1 MEFDRILDVFGG
13 CLCPEEY
20 RRSFDDIEQKISDMD
35 ANSNDHLLLRAVFAA
50 MKGNFKASDDC
61 FQKLR
66 TLGCSEVFRARV
78 SHYVF
83 FCKQMARHP
92 PALRFREEMGSF
104 TAIINETRL
113 GIAAATQD
121 MQSSRQGV
129 ELSPLQTLECDILEA
144 FWQIGCFWPKLG
156 RMNHP
161 FYPDTALAMR
171 SREIAKSCSFDS
183 LRVSATRAGR
193 AGLYDL
199 ERHCH
204 NLALECYFGH
214 HACGREDAR
223 AAADS
228 LLAKCRETH
237 DRVGIALSYIR
248 RADALLSPPFTNPI
262 ALNFILDGMLSG
274 WDVPDWDPV
283 EASFRLSSNEDAV
296 QLYCSAMKEMEYAGS
311 TRGHGLVHLRLACIA
326 EWKGLHDGERGRPPS
341 GNQILE
347 EARRHLDLAR
357 HCYQDDVTNSQI
369 VAVHGVVLDI
379 LSWKHP
385 NALQSARRIGQDSA
399 SHGNMVVAQFAG
411 IFLLRLGR
419 YLHQDLAATETAV
432 ICCQCAR
439 ECFGGAGETFLELQA
454 VLSEITALEQSSER
468 AAICCTTAQTLVK
481 ATLEQFEGFGDLG
494 RKLQVQM
501 LLHASKVIRGAL
513 HADYKR
519 LESWNRDFHKYESDL
534 GLYNTMR
541 SVLSDS
547 STSTGSPLENA
558 VRNVQQADELQARY
572 AQVQQC
578 YDRALDQCEVEE
590 AENYWR
596 EFLCEL
602 ENREEHLACFMRF
615 VSLCHLGEAAAA
627 KDILESLLP
636 PAYGG
641 HGKRNDWQYTKYT
654 WSGRNSRFFQEGLE
668 QDRTAEIE
676 WTQFE
681 SSLQYVNLAA
691 DWERGKQVLEVAAR
705 RHILPLK
712 PDKQGILDW
721 QIASKVAAIYEHTGS
736 QMRAFQEYSAALD
749 SLERRIIGLSDTS
762 SRQNARSTIHTSLL
776 YEGLARTA
784 LYFSQQHE
792 SSSPV
797 LGAIPPI
804 QGDADWKA
812 KALEF
817 LERGRARAL
826 FDLIV
831 AQRHLSELDKDLLQ
845 QWCEKEY
852 ALRKL
857 LEAQKG
863 VLSADVDE
871 FKREEALAR
880 SALESH
886 APDISK
892 GINLVHQSETRDIDV
907 RRLALSYN
915 RCLRSSLGP
924 RSSPEELATISAKL
938 ADILLVP
945 CSDILEGKDHVI
957 FVRAAAL
964 EGFPLSALQLRGKPL
979 MLTHA
984 VSDTP
989 SLAVLHTLTQ
999 TAKDRAK
1006 ASNKISIIADPH
1018 RDGTRGDMA
1027 LMVGIGALS
1036 LASRYET
1043 EAQNPQSVS
1052 SEAFRSQFQESQI
1065 VHIST
1070 HGKVCLDA
1078 PWQSSL
1084 ALQEEFKVVDLLRLQ
1099 SKASLI
1105 VFAAC
1110 VSGLG
1115 RTTSGNDVTGFSHAV
1130 LQSGASAYIGA
1141 LWWVDD
1147 LATMVLIY
1155 VFHKQLW
1162 SNGDVVSVA
1171 ECWRRAQETL
1181 YRANTA
1187 IFGDLLREVRESIDQ
1202 KAAEAF
1208 KIPDARGLL
1217 DDAIED
1223 LYDEDLSH
1231 PFYWAPFT
1239 IVGYAGQRLNV
1250 QSASP
1255 ESIIFLNGREAGD
1268 RDCEKVRLTPPGG
1281 SRRN

>member
-1 MEFDRILDVFGG
+1 MEFDGILDVFGG

-20 RRSFDDIEQKISDMD
+20 RRSFNDIEQKISEID
-35 ANSNDHLLLRAVFAA
+35 ANSDDHLLLRAIFAA
-50 MKGNFKASDDC
+50 MKGNFKASDDY
-61 FQKLR
+61 FEILR
-66 TLGCSEVFRARV
+66 TLGCSEAFRTRIR
-78 SHYVF
+78 HYVF

-92 PALRFREEMGSF
+92 PALRFREEMRSF
-104 TAIINETRL
+104 TAIFNETRL

-121 MQSSRQGV
+121 MQSSREGV
-129 ELSPLQTLECDILEA
+129 ELSPIQTLECDILEA
-144 FWQIGCFWPKLG
+144 LWRIGCFLPKFG

-161 FYPDTALAMR
+161 LYPNTALAMR
-171 SREIAKSCSFDS
+171 SREIANNCSFDS
-183 LRVSATRAGR
+183 LRSSANRA
-193 AGLYDL
+193 AVTGLHDL
-199 ERHCH
+199 ERHCQ
-204 NLALECYFGH
+204 NLALECHFGH
-214 HACGREDAR
+214 HACGREDAK
-223 AAADS
+223 AAAES

-237 DRVGIALSYIR
+237 DRIGIALSYIR

-274 WDVPDWDPV
+274 WDVPEWDSV
-283 EASFRLSSNEDAV
+283 EASFRLSSNEEAI
-296 QLYCSAMKEMEYAGS
+296 QLYCSAMEEMGHAGS
-311 TRGHGLVHLRLACIA
+311 TRGQGLVYLRLACIA
-326 EWKGLHDGERGRPPS
+326 EWKGLHNRERGRLQS
-341 GNQILE
+341 DNQNFE

-379 LSWKHP
+379 LSCKHL

-399 SHGNMVVAQFAG
+399 SHGNVVVAQFAG
-411 IFLLRLGR
+411 IFLLRLAR

-432 ICCQCAR
+432 VCCQCAR
-439 ECFGGAGETFLELQA
+439 ECFRGAGETFLEFQA
-454 VLSEITALEQSSER
+454 VLSEIIALERSSER
-468 AAICCTTAQTLVK
+468 AAIRCTEAQALVK
-481 ATLEQFEGFGDLG
+481 ATLGQFEGFGNLG
-494 RKLQVQM
+494 RKLQSQI
-501 LLHASKVIRGAL
+501 LLHAGKVIRGAL
-513 HADYKR
+513 HADYNR
-519 LESWNRDFHKYESDL
+519 LESWNRDFHKYESEV

-547 STSTGSPLENA
+547 SISTERPLDD
-558 VRNVQQADELQARY
+558 VVQNVQQGEELQARY

-578 YDRALDQCEVEE
+578 YDRALDRCEVTE

-596 EFLCEL
+596 EFLREL
-602 ENREEHLACFMRF
+602 NNREEHLACFMRF
-615 VSLCHLGEAAAA
+615 ISLLHLGKAAEA
-627 KDILESLLP
+627 KDMLGSLLP

-641 HGKRNDWQYTKYT
+641 HGKRVDWQYTKYI
-654 WSGRNSRFFQEGLE
+654 WSGNDSQFFQEGLE
-668 QDRTAEIE
+668 QDRMAEIE

-681 SSLQYVNLAA
+681 SSLHYVNLAA

-705 RHILPLK
+705 RRILPLK

-721 QIASKVAAIYEHTGS
+721 QIKSKVAAIHEHTGS
-736 QMRAFQEYSAALD
+736 HMRAFEEYSAALD
-749 SLERRIIGLSDTS
+749 SLERRIIGLSDVD
-762 SRQNARSTIHTSLL
+762 SRQNARSTIHTSVL

-784 LYFSQQHE
+784 LYFSQQ
-792 SSSPV
+792 SSSPMF
-797 LGAIPPI
+797 GATLI

-812 KALEF
+812 KALEY

-826 FDLIV
+826 FDLLV

-852 ALRKL
+852 SLRKF

-863 VLSADVDE
+863 IAGAPPRSDVPSADVDE
-871 FKREEALAR
+871 LKREAALAR

-886 APDISK
+886 APEIAEVLAINRFHLPVEEVFRQLQPRELVIHTHLSRHGLILFGITQK
-892 GINLVHQSETRDIDV
+892 GINLVHRSETRDIDV

-915 RCLRSSLGP
+915 RCLRISLDP
-924 RSSPEELATISAKL
+924 LSREKLATISAKL

-945 CSDILEGKDHVI
+945 CSNILEDTDHII

-964 EGFPLSALQLRGKPL
+964 E
-979 MLTHA
+979 
-984 VSDTP
+984 VSETP
-989 SLAVLHTLTQ
+989 SLAVLHTLMQ
-999 TAKDRAK
+999 TAKNRAK

-1018 RDGTRGDMA
+1018 RDGTRGDPA
-1027 LMVGIGALS
+1027 PMVGIGALS
-1036 LASRYET
+1036 LASKYQT

-1070 HGKVCLDA
+1070 HGTVFLDA

-1084 ALQEEFKVVDLLRLQ
+1084 VLQEEFKVMDLIRLQ

-1141 LWWVDD
+1141 LRQVDS
-1147 LATMVLIY
+1147 LASMVLIH
-1155 VFHKQLW
+1155 VFHKQLR
-1162 SNGDVVSVA
+1162 SHGDAVSIA
-1171 ECWRRAQETL
+1171 ECWRRAQAKL

-1187 IFGDLLREVRESIDQ
+1187 IFRDLLREVRESIDQ
-1202 KAAEAF
+1202 EAAKAFGMPEAR
-1208 KIPDARGLL
+1208 DLL
-1217 DDAIED
+1217 DDVIGD
-1223 LYDEDLSH
+1223 LEDEDFSH
-1231 PFYWAPFT
+1231 PGCY
-1239 IVGYAGQRLNV
+1239 
-1250 QSASP
+1250 
-1255 ESIIFLNGREAGD
+1255 
-1268 RDCEKVRLTPPGG
+1268 
-1281 SRRN
+1281 